1 MQDIS
6 QSTQLS
12 SGFSTLDWI
21 VLGSYFI
28 VLMVTGWIFARK
40 DRADTEDYFL
50 GGRKIPAWAVAIS
63 IVATSLSA
71 ATFIGVPELS
81 YSGDLTYLATN
92 IGMIIA
98 ALIIAFLFIPRFYQT
113 RSASIYEL
121 LERRMGSGAR
131 RAASVSFLFGRVLA
145 SGARVFAASIPL
157 SMVIFG
163 IEAGVEPSKLMI
175 SIGAL
180 SVAAIGYTLWGGIAS
195 VIWSDVLQYVVLVGA
210 AIVAILLIANSINAP
225 LDVVLET
232 LRTPTTADGEALG
245 SKLKVFEWGPYGFD
259 PRHPVDFAAPFAI
272 PACLIGYTLLGIG
285 SYGTDQDL
293 AQRMLTCKDAKSG
306 ARSVLMGIVL
316 AIPTVLLFLI
326 VGLMLWIVY
335 QRPELTD
342 APLQRTQATSGD
354 SLRVFL
360 EYILTE
366 IPSGVRGLMMAG
378 LFAAGLSSMN
388 SAINAMGAAFIS
400 DLYRPLVPNRTE
412 KHYLSLGRISVIT
425 AGIVLGVFACVCIHW
440 KDANRDTLIDF
451 ALSVMG
457 IAYAGLVGVFL
468 TAVLS
473 KRGSNKSAISAL
485 FVGFVWMLCSQQFIY
500 TAAFGWLSDFLL
512 LDGTVPINLF
522 DESPVRSF
530 YDIHH
535 TWKLTLGVVLSAS
548 ICMMGSAHTSAEN
561 RQAP

>member
-1 MQDIS
+1 MQEIS
-6 QSTQLS
+6 QSSQLS
-12 SGFSTLDWI
+12 AGFSTLDWI

-28 VLMVTGWIFARK
+28 VLMVTGWFFARK

-145 SGARVFAASIPL
+145 SGARVYAASIPL

-163 IEAGVEPSKLMI
+163 IEDGLEPSKLMI
-175 SIGAL
+175 SIAAL
-180 SVAAIGYTLWGGIAS
+180 SIAAIGYTLWGGIAS
-195 VIWSDVLQYVVLVGA
+195 VIWSDVLQYAVLVGA
-210 AIVAILLIANSINAP
+210 GVVAIILIANSINAP
-225 LDVVLET
+225 MDVVLDSFQN
-232 LRTPTTADGEALG
+232 PTNANGEPLG
-245 SKLKVFEWGPYGFD
+245 SKLKIFEWGPNGFD
-259 PRHPVDFAAPFAI
+259 IRHPIDFAAPFAI

-293 AQRMLTCKDAKSG
+293 AQRMLTCKDAKAG

-316 AIPTVLLFLI
+316 AIPTVLLFLV

-342 APLQRTQATSGD
+342 APIQRSQATSGD

-360 EYILTE
+360 EYILTQ
-366 IPSGVRGLMMAG
+366 IPPGVRGLMMAG

-412 KHYLSLGRISVIT
+412 KHYLALGRFSVVT
-425 AGIVLGVFACVCIHW
+425 AGIVLGAFACVCIYW
-440 KDANRDTLIDF
+440 KDANGYTLIDF

-457 IAYAGLVGVFL
+457 FAYAGLVGVFL
-468 TAVLS
+468 TAIIT
-473 KRGSNKSAISAL
+473 KRGSNLSAIIALFIGFLWMLGSQPFMIGTVIDLETSDSAL
-485 FVGFVWMLCSQQFIY
+485 SRYAG
-500 TAAFGWLSDFLL
+500 
-512 LDGTVPINLF
+512 
-522 DESPVRSF
+522 
-530 YDIHH
+530 IHH
-535 TWKLTLGVVLSAS
+535 TWKLTLGVILSAS
-548 ICMMGSAHTSAEN
+548 ICMIGSTHASDEN